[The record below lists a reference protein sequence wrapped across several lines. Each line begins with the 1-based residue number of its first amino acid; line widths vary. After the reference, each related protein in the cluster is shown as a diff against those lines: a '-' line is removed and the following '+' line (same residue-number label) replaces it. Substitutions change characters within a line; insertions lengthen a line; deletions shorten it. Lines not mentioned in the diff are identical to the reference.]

1 MKKSKFK
8 VKVTNF
14 TTNNDGTVMHDKMKK
29 YIKYNSNMKK
39 QIEIDRNNHKNKFKL
54 NDNNEEAVDYVL
66 NKRIDN
72 SLKINKKVIK
82 ESQIIES
89 ESSGNEDTTP
99 IMQLLKKSPDK
110 RVQSD
115 DSTPISQLVKE
126 SKLTSKKKLFTE
138 TKKRKHKEVIDT
150 IEDDTTPIS
159 VLITESKKNEKYIVT
174 SIESSIKKMKVD
186 KTVVMSGITDL
197 MNLSKKVKKKKNQQA

>member
-126 SKLTSKKKLFTE
+126 SKLTSKKNYLQKLRRGNI
-138 TKKRKHKEVIDT
+138 KRLLTRLRMIQHQ
-150 IEDDTTPIS
+150 S
-159 VLITESKKNEKYIVT
+159 LY
-174 SIESSIKKMKVD
+174 
-186 KTVVMSGITDL
+186 
-197 MNLSKKVKKKKNQQA
+197 